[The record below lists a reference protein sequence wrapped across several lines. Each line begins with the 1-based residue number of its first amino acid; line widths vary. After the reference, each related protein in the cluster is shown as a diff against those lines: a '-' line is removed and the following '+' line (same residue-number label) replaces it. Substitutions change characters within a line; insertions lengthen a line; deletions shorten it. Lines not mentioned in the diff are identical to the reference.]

1 MTRRIIVAFL
11 IVCALVAS
19 HALVVL
25 GADAAH
31 FEALQLTRLDQAV
44 ALPDMRVPDIEGQEV
59 SLRSFRGKVVL
70 INFWT
75 TW

>member
-1 MTRRIIVAFL
+1 MTRRMIVGCLMAFA
-11 IVCALVAS
+11 VMAS
-19 HALVVL
+19 HALVAL

-31 FEALQLTRLDQAV
+31 FEALQLTRLEQAV
-44 ALPDMRVPDIEGQEV
+44 ALPDMRVPNLDGQEV
-59 SLRSFRGKVVL
+59 ALRSFQGKVVL